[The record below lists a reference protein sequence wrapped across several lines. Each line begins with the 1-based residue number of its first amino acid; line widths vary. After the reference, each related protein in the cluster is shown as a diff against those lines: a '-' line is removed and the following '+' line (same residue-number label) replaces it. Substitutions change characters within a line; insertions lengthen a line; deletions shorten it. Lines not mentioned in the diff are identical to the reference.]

1 MTSVFPTT
9 PINICS
15 LLSFGILFVLI
26 IPLALHWDNRT
37 ETPGILPAQHSL
49 RLALHPWNI
58 AGATRRSRG
67 QTPGWDQSSLD
78 PPGFSRSSALL
89 SCCSGY
95 QGHPGGS
102 MSPLPLGIVSLQP
115 AREDL
120 CGLTPLSAASCLTW
134 LACSPKSMDSLAQ
147 EHFSQSNTHCTWL
160 KSKYHQWNPCIYL
173 HIWASTINLAPTPG
187 KVLNAVL
194 SECCLFQLC
203 PAKFRKIKAKPVALV
218 WNLSLFMQQ
227 EISALIQVWCL
238 LPPNLLSAGPQGWD
252 ALGCMNVVSPHGL
265 QSDWR
270 MHNSVPEFKDGTGWW
285 SSLQGS
291 WTARCQHVLH
301 WHLNSL
307 NWGLPAH

>member
-1 MTSVFPTT
+1 MKSMH
-9 PINICS
+9 
-15 LLSFGILFVLI
+15 LSPHLSKHHKSGTYARVGAERSFIRVL
-26 IPLALHWDNRT
+26 
-37 ETPGILPAQHSL
+37 
-49 RLALHPWNI
+49 
-58 AGATRRSRG
+58 
-67 QTPGWDQSSLD
+67 
-78 PPGFSRSSALL
+78 
-89 SCCSGY
+89 
-95 QGHPGGS
+95 
-102 MSPLPLGIVSLQP
+102 
-115 AREDL
+115 
-120 CGLTPLSAASCLTW
+120 PLSA
-134 LACSPKSMDSLAQ
+134 
-147 EHFSQSNTHCTWL
+147 
-160 KSKYHQWNPCIYL
+160 I
-173 HIWASTINLAPTPG
+173 
-187 KVLNAVL
+187 
-194 SECCLFQLC
+194 C

-252 ALGCMNVVSPHGL
+252 ALGCMNAVSPHGL